1 MGEIVLANA
10 VRTKKIA
17 LVGLPNTGKTQI
29 FNNLTG
35 EYNIVANYPGTTFEI
50 KQTAIRIDGEDYVII
65 DTPGL
70 HCLYIHS
77 EEEIAIRDML
87 FTEQPDIVIQCV
99 DAIHYMQSLQ
109 LTAELLELGIPMVI
123 ALNDVNEAARK
134 GVWVDSRDLERLVG
148 VPVVESIPIRGL
160 GKEELKKAIRLARKG
175 VFDIDYTDIV
185 ESTISQV
192 VSVLP
197 KELAFKRK
205 IALLLLLGDSFL
217 EGYLNRNYGEE
228 NIAALHQLLG
238 EIGRKEKDTI
248 RHLINQKHNNWV
260 EDVSAKVVR
269 KQKITLKSFS
279 QYFSQACRHHILG
292 VVIFLLFIAIVYI
305 SVVQLS
311 GIIDKLLNVYF
322 VTPVLGFIKS
332 FSLPLFWNELLIG
345 THGILTLGI
354 FNALCT
360 VLPILSVFFF
370 VFSIFEDSGY
380 IANFCVLS
388 KRSFE
393 KIGVTGKAI
402 TPLVLGFG
410 CKSMATLSTKG
421 LVTYKEK
428 FITIFLIAFAI
439 PCSAQLAISMA
450 ILAKAGMTALII
462 AFGTL
467 ALFNISAG
475 LILNSVIKE
484 DRQNYFIEV
493 LPTMRFPNIKAVLVK
508 TYYRISTFLKE
519 AVPIFILAAASL
531 FIFEKTGVLRML
543 EQLLTPVTV
552 KWMGLPQ
559 DIVSVFIVGLAR
571 REAAAGLILNMV
583 DSGTLSHIQSIVAVV
598 MTTTCFPCFVNIVA
612 ISKEMGMKTAI
623 LISGLIAVS
632 SFFLVGILH
641 WILVLI
647 SR

>member
-1 MGEIVLANA
+1 MSIDPL
-10 VRTKKIA
+10 RTKKIA
-17 LVGLPNTGKTQI
+17 LIGLPNTGKTQI

-50 KQTAIRIDGEDYVII
+50 KKSAIRIDTQDYEII

-77 EEEIAIRDML
+77 EEEIAVRDML
-87 FTEQPDIVIQCV
+87 FTEQPDIIIQCI
-99 DAIHYMQSLQ
+99 DAIQYMQSLR
-109 LTAELLELGIPMVI
+109 LTVELLELGIPMVI
-123 ALNDVNEAARK
+123 ALNDVNEAARI
-134 GVWVDSRDLERLVG
+134 GVWVDSRDLERLLG

-160 GKEELKKAIRLARKG
+160 GKEELRKAIHLARKG
-175 VFDIDYTDIV
+175 SFNFAYPQIV
-185 ESTISQV
+185 EDKIARI
-192 VSVLP
+192 VSILP
-197 KELAFKRK
+197 QRLAFKRK
-205 IALLLLLGDSFL
+205 IAVLLLIGDSFL
-217 EGYLNRNYGEE
+217 EGYLAKNYPCQETDR
-228 NIAALHQLLG
+228 ARQLLA
-238 EIGRKEKDTI
+238 EITRKEKDTI
-248 RHLINQKHNNWV
+248 RHLINQKHNTWI
-260 EDVSAKVVR
+260 EDVSAKIAR
-269 KQKITLKSFS
+269 KQKITFQSFS
-279 QYFSQACRHHILG
+279 QYFAHACRHHLMG
-292 VVIFLLFIAIVYI
+292 VVIFLGFISIVYV
-305 SVVQLS
+305 SVVKLS

-322 VTPVLGFIKS
+322 VTPVLGFIKAL
-332 FSLPLFWNELLIG
+332 SLPLFWNELFIG

-388 KRSFE
+388 KRAFE

-450 ILAKAGMTALII
+450 ILAKAGITALII

-467 ALFNISAG
+467 SLFNISAG
-475 LILNSVIKE
+475 IILNSVIK
-484 DRQNYFIEV
+484 DNSQNYFIEV
-493 LPTMRFPNIKAVLVK
+493 LPIMRIPNVKAVLIK

-519 AVPIFILAAASL
+519 AVPIFILAAVTL
-531 FIFEKTGVLRML
+531 FIFEKTGILKIL
-543 EQLLTPVTV
+543 EQLLTPITV
-552 KWMGLPQ
+552 KWMGLPK
-559 DIVSVFIVGLAR
+559 DIVEVFIVGLAR

-583 DSGTLSHIQSIVAVV
+583 NSGALSHIQSIVAVV
-598 MTTTCFPCFVNIVA
+598 MTTTCFPCFVNVVA
-612 ISKEMGMKTAI
+612 ISKELGIKTAI

-632 SFFLVGILH
+632 SFLLVGLLH
-641 WILVLI
+641 WILVFI
-647 SR
+647 YR